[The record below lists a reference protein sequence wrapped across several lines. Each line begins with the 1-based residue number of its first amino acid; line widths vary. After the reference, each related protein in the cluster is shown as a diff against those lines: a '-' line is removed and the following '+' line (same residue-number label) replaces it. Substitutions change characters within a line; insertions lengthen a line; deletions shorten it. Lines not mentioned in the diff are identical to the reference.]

1 MHPLQALRALSVQAF
16 MAPHTLEQRLAL
28 AMNVLNRRVFSHD
41 AATAWLDWI
50 GAHGREL
57 TSEQVEQLMREVLL
71 MSPLHPSAPAIYA
84 ALMRPSEPLPADGR
98 VVFMVTSCRKYFA
111 QAQRVQADLRARGAT
126 ACIVIGDPGLR
137 VPHWDGDTCTLPVQ
151 DNYESLPLKV
161 AAGVNALVQRFGAI
175 AVVKIDDDCH
185 LTAHF
190 TPERFLQL
198 ARAHDYVGMLAVN
211 PHLCRFWHFGKTS
224 RPMGPYS
231 RRHHGA
237 WAGGAC
243 YLLGP
248 RAAALVA
255 SEYAHYPAEIGDE
268 YYEDKA
274 IGDFMRRQGVPLTTI
289 RHAEWGITFDTTERF
304 VAPVLRDV
312 VTSDETV
319 AAAP

>member
-1 MHPLQALRALSVQAF
+1 MHPLQPLRALTASAF
-16 MAPHTLEQRLAL
+16 LAPHTLEERLAL
-28 AMNVLNRRVFSHD
+28 AMNALQRRLFSHD
-41 AATAWLDWI
+41 AASAWLDWI

-57 TSEQVEQLMREVLL
+57 GAEQVEQLMREVLL
-71 MSPLHPSAPAIYA
+71 MSPLHPRAEAIYA
-84 ALMRPSEPLPADGR
+84 ALMRPSEPLPAGGR

-126 ACIVIGDPGLR
+126 ACIVVGDPALR
-137 VPHWDGDTCTLPVQ
+137 VPRWDGDTCTLPVR
-151 DNYESLPLKV
+151 DDYETLPLKV
-161 AAGVNALVQRFGAI
+161 AAGVNALLQRFGGI

-185 LTAHF
+185 LTANF

-198 ARAHDYVGMLAVN
+198 ARAHNYVNMLTVN

-248 RAAALVA
+248 KAAALVA

-289 RHAEWGITFDTTERF
+289 RHAEWGITFDTAERF
-304 VAPVLRDV
+304 VAPVLGA
-312 VTSDETV
+312 V
-319 AAAP
+319 APAGEAAVGIA

>member
-1 MHPLQALRALSVQAF
+1 MHPLSPLRALSAPAF

-28 AMNVLNRRVFSHD
+28 AMNALNRRLFSHD
-41 AATAWLDWI
+41 AASAWLDWI

-57 TSEQVEQLMREVLL
+57 SPEQVEQLMREVLL
-71 MSPLHPSAPAIYA
+71 MSPLHPQAGAIYA
-84 ALMRPSEPLPADGR
+84 ALMRPSEPLPAAGR

-137 VPHWDGDTCTLPVQ
+137 VPHWDGDTCTLPVE
-151 DNYESLPLKV
+151 DNYETLPLKV
-161 AAGVNALVQRFGAI
+161 AAGVNALVQRFGAV
-175 AVVKIDDDCH
+175 AVVKIDDDCQ
-185 LTAHF
+185 LLPNF

-198 ARAHDYVGMLAVN
+198 SRRHDYVGMLAVN

-224 RPMGPYS
+224 KPMGPYS

-274 IGDFMRRQGVPLTTI
+274 IGDFMRRQGVALTTI

-304 VAPVLRDV
+304 VAPVLKDV
-312 VTSDETV
+312 VAPGEAVSP
-319 AAAP
+319 AA

>member
-1 MHPLQALRALSVQAF
+1 MHPLQALRALSAQAF
-16 MAPHTLEQRLAL
+16 MAPRTLEERLAL
-28 AMNVLNRRVFSHD
+28 AMITLDRRVFSHD
-41 AATAWLDWI
+41 AASAWLDWI
-50 GAHGREL
+50 GVHGREL
-57 TSEQVEQLMREVLL
+57 APEQVEQLMREVLL
-71 MSPLHPSAPAIYA
+71 MSPLHPNAEAIYA

-111 QAQRVQADLRARGAT
+111 QALRVQADLRARGAT
-126 ACIVIGDPGLR
+126 ACIVIGDPTLR
-137 VPHWDGDTCTLPVQ
+137 VPRWDGDTCTLPVE
-151 DNYESLPLKV
+151 DNYETLPLKV
-161 AAGVNALVQRFGAI
+161 AGGVNALVQRFGAI

-185 LTAHF
+185 LTDDF

-289 RHAEWGITFDTTERF
+289 RHADWGISFDTTERF
-304 VAPVLRDV
+304 VAPVLRDAA
-312 VTSDETV
+312 TSDATAV
-319 AAAP
+319 AT

>member
-1 MHPLQALRALSVQAF
+1 MHPLTSLRALSAQAF

-28 AMNVLNRRVFSHD
+28 AMSALDQRLFSHD
-41 AATAWLDWI
+41 AASAWLDWI

-57 TSEQVEQLMREVLL
+57 TPEQVEQLMREVLL
-71 MSPLHPSAPAIYA
+71 MSPLHPQAPAIYT
-84 ALMRPSEPLPADGR
+84 ALMRPSEPLPAAGR

-137 VPHWDGDTCTLPVQ
+137 VPHWDGDTCTLPVE
-151 DNYESLPLKV
+151 DNYETLPLKV
-161 AAGVNALVQRFGAI
+161 AAGVNALVQRFGAV
-175 AVVKIDDDCH
+175 AVVKIDDDCQ
-185 LTAHF
+185 LLPNF

-198 ARAHDYVGMLAVN
+198 SRQHDYVGMLAVN

-224 RPMGPYS
+224 KPMGPYS

-243 YLLGP
+243 YLLAP
-248 RAAALVA
+248 HASALVA

-274 IGDFMRRQGVPLTTI
+274 IGDFMRRQGVALTTI
-289 RHAEWGITFDTTERF
+289 RHAEWGITFDAAERF
-304 VAPVLRDV
+304 VAPVLKDV
-312 VTSDETV
+312 VSVGEPI
-319 AAAP
+319 AAS